1 MIDEKPFK
9 SIVFEKEKNA
19 FLVTMGN
26 SVLNERAYTK
36 REIF

>member
-19 FLVTMGN
+19 FLVTMDD
-26 SVLNERAYTK
+26 SALNEEAFSK